1 MVLVLTDAEID
12 QVLALESLADE
23 VEHALVKQAAGAVER
38 PERPH
43 YPVGEEL
50 ESDDPL
56 GTGLVMPAYVHGE
69 DYFATKLASI
79 HEGNADRGL
88 PTLHAQIVLADART
102 GEPVAVLDGTRIT
115 NARTGCIGG
124 LAARELASDPVR
136 VGVVGA
142 GAQARWQTRAI
153 AALCDVE
160 SVAVYSPSDSKH
172 ECVEVLNEEG
182 IPASAAESAADA
194 VRDVDVVVTATT
206 STDPVFPADAL
217 APGTLV
223 VAIGAYESG
232 IQEVEPAV
240 FDRAAR
246 VFADVP
252 EEVATIGDLAAT
264 SLTAADLVPMAA
276 LFEDGSAGR
285 KSAEEIVVVESVGS
299 AVFDVAAATAIYET
313 AREEGLGTDLAL

>member
-12 QVLALESLADE
+12 EVLALESLASE
-23 VEHALVKQAAGAVER
+23 VEHALVKQAAGEVER

-43 YPVGEEL
+43 YPVGEGL
-50 ESDDPL
+50 DSDDPL

-79 HEGNADRGL
+79 HEGNAERGL
-88 PTLHAQIVLADART
+88 STLHAQIVLADART
-102 GEPVAVLDGTRIT
+102 GEPVAFLDGTRIT

-124 LAARELASDPVR
+124 LAARELATDPVR
-136 VGVVGA
+136 IGVVGA

-172 ECVEVLNEEG
+172 ECVDVLDEEG
-182 IPASAAESAADA
+182 IPAKAAESAVDA
-194 VRDVDVVVTATT
+194 VRDKDVVVTATT
-206 STDPVFPADAL
+206 NTDPVFPADAL
-217 APGTLV
+217 GPGTLV

-232 IQEVEPAV
+232 MQELEPAV

-246 VFADVP
+246 VFGDVP
-252 EEVATIGDLAAT
+252 EEAATTGDIAAT
-264 SLTAADLVPMAA
+264 SLTAADFVPMAA
-276 LFEDGSAGR
+276 LFEEGVGR
-285 KSAEEIVVVESVGS
+285 ESAEEIVVVESVGS
-299 AVFDVAAATAIYET
+299 AVFDVAAATAIYEAAQET
-313 AREEGLGTDLAL
+313 GLGTDLAL

>member
-12 QVLALESLADE
+12 EVLALESLASE

-43 YPVGEEL
+43 YPVGEGL
-50 ESDDPL
+50 DSDDPL

-102 GEPVAVLDGTRIT
+102 GQAVAFLDGTRIT

-124 LAARELASDPVR
+124 LAARELATDPVR
-136 VGVVGA
+136 IGVVGA

-160 SVAVYSPSDSKH
+160 SVAIYSPSDSKH
-172 ECVEVLNEEG
+172 ECVDALDEEG
-182 IPASAAESAADA
+182 IPAEAVESAADA
-194 VRDVDVVVTATT
+194 VRDKDVVVTATT
-206 STDPVFPADAL
+206 STEPVFPADAL
-217 APGTLV
+217 GPGTLV

-232 IQEVEPAV
+232 MQELEPGV

-252 EEVATIGDLAAT
+252 EEAATTGDLAAT

-276 LFEDGSAGR
+276 LFEDDAGR
-285 KSAEEIVVVESVGS
+285 ESADEIVVVESVGS
-299 AVFDVAAATAIYET
+299 AVFDVAAATAIYGA
-313 AREEGLGTDLAL
+313 AREAGLGTDQAL

>member
-12 QVLALESLADE
+12 EVLALESLASE
-23 VEHALVKQAAGAVER
+23 VEHALVEQAAGAVER

-43 YPVGEEL
+43 YPVGAGL
-50 ESDDPL
+50 DSDEPL
-56 GTGLVMPAYVHGE
+56 GTGLAMPAYVHGE

-79 HEGNADRGL
+79 HEGNTERGL

-102 GEPVAVLDGTRIT
+102 G
-115 NARTGCIGG
+115 CIGG
-124 LAARELASDPVR
+124 LAARELATDPVR

-160 SVAVYSPSDSKH
+160 SVAIHSPSDSRR
-172 ECVEVLNEEG
+172 ECAGDLNEEG
-182 IPASAAESAADA
+182 IPASAVGSAADA
-194 VRDVDVVVTATT
+194 VRDADVVVTATT
-206 STDPVFPADAL
+206 SADPVFPADAL
-217 APGTLV
+217 GPGTLV

-232 IQEVEPAV
+232 MQELEPGV

-276 LFEDGSAGR
+276 LFDGTGR
-285 KSAEEIVVVESVGS
+285 ASAEEIVVVESVGS
-299 AVFDVAAATAIYET
+299 AVFDVAAATAIYE
-313 AREEGLGTDLAL
+313 AAQEAGLGTDLAL

>member
-12 QVLALESLADE
+12 AVLALESLAGE
-23 VEHALVKQAAGAVER
+23 VEYALVEQAAGAVER

-43 YPVGEEL
+43 YPVGAGL
-50 ESDDPL
+50 DSDDPL

-69 DYFATKLASI
+69 EYFATKLASI
-79 HEGNADRGL
+79 HEGNTERGL
-88 PTLHAQIVLADART
+88 ATLHAQIVLADART
-102 GEPVAVLDGTRIT
+102 GQAVAVLDGTRIT

-124 LAARELASDPVR
+124 LAARELATDPVR
-136 VGVVGA
+136 IGVVGA
-142 GAQARWQTRAI
+142 GAQARWQTRSI

-160 SVAVYSPSDSKH
+160 SVAIHSPSDSKR
-172 ECVEVLNEEG
+172 ECAGDLAGEG
-182 IPASAAESAADA
+182 IPASAVGSAADA
-194 VRDVDVVVTATT
+194 VRDADVVVMATT
-206 STDPVFPADAL
+206 SADPVFPADAL
-217 APGTLV
+217 GPGTLV

-232 IQEVEPAV
+232 MQELEPGV

-276 LFEDGSAGR
+276 LFDGADRESAR
-285 KSAEEIVVVESVGS
+285 EIVVVESVGS
-299 AVFDVAAATAIYET
+299 AVFDVAAATAIYEA
-313 AREEGLGTDLAL
+313 AREAGLGTDLAL